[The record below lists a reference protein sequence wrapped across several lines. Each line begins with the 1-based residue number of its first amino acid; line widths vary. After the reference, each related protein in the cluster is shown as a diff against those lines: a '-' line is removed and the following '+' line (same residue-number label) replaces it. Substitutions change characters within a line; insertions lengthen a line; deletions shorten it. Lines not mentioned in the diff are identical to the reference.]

1 VSNGIQEHPRFNTIT
16 DMHDRKK
23 LKVLFFDLNDPL
35 DPTNWSGTPAQI
47 FRCLQEAEVE
57 VTAAG
62 PYFRFIRKS
71 INWIYYRYY
80 RYTQQ
85 LFYHI
90 ERDLFWI
97 RLFTDLGSRR
107 MGFDAD
113 AVVTAS
119 PSFTSFVRPGLPIF
133 MIHDATWGQVVESY
147 PWFRRSHQPA
157 RIVEDGFE
165 LERIAY
171 LRKDVFPV
179 LTSEW
184 AADRAVADYGV
195 ARERISILSLGPN
208 LENPPAKSAVEDAL
222 QRRGTKPCRLLFIG
236 KEWVRKGGAIAVNA
250 TAALIEMGVPAELHI
265 VGPAEM
271 GPGTAAA
278 AALPSFV
285 RSHGFLNKNVPD
297 QWAIL
302 ERMLF
307 ESDFFILPTQ
317 AEALGVVFAEAAAH
331 GLPSIG
337 TAVGGVPSVLHDG
350 VGGAIFPPL
359 NSARA
364 MAEWIK
370 RNYLDRAAYLALA
383 RRARRDYEE
392 RLSSLAYGTQL
403 ADIIRKT
410 IEANRSREQSLP
422 GSRISM
428 AADVQLND
436 RKRLA

>member
-1 VSNGIQEHPRFNTIT
+1 MKNTRFNPATESGEH
-16 DMHDRKK
+16 MP
-23 LKVLFFDLNDPL
+23 LKVLFFDLDDPL
-35 DPTNWSGTPAQI
+35 DPTNWSGTPLQI
-47 FRCLQEAEVE
+47 FRCLQEAGVD

-71 INWIYYRYY
+71 INWVYYRYY
-80 RYTQQ
+80 RYTQK

-90 ERDLFWI
+90 QRDPFWA
-97 RLFTDLGSRR
+97 RLFTDLGSRQ
-107 MGFDAD
+107 MTMNAD

-119 PSFTSFVRPGLPIF
+119 PSFTSFIRPGLPIF

-147 PWFRRSHQPA
+147 PWFRRSHQPQ
-157 RIVEDGFE
+157 RIVEGGFE
-165 LERIAY
+165 LERIVY
-171 LRKDVFPV
+171 KRKDVFPV

-195 ARERISILSLGPN
+195 DRNRISILPLGPN
-208 LENPPAKSAVEDAL
+208 LAHPPEWNAVEEAL
-222 QRRGTKPCRLLFIG
+222 QRRGTGPCRLLFIG
-236 KEWVRKGGAIAVNA
+236 KEWIRKGGAIAVEA
-250 TAALIEMGVPAELHI
+250 TAALIEMGVSAELHV

-271 GPGTAAA
+271 APGTPAA
-278 AALPSFV
+278 AALPSYV
-285 RSHGFLNKNVPD
+285 RPHGFLDKNAPG
-297 QWAIL
+297 QWAAL

-359 NSARA
+359 NSARD
-364 MAEWIK
+364 MAAWI
-370 RNYLDRAAYLALA
+370 RRHYLDRPAYMALA
-383 RRARRDYEE
+383 RRARQDYEV

-403 ADIIRKT
+403 ASIIRKR
-410 IEANRSREQSLP
+410 IEAERSKDRAVTGPCVAIASNDR
-422 GSRISM
+422 SY
-428 AADVQLND
+428 D
-436 RKRLA
+436 RKRRA

>member
-1 VSNGIQEHPRFNTIT
+1 MSNGDPTSAMERGE
-16 DMHDRKK
+16 RKPLK
-23 LKVLFFDLNDPL
+23 LLFFDLNDPL

-47 FRCLQEAEVE
+47 FRCLQEAGVD
-57 VTAAG
+57 VQAAG
-62 PYFRFIRKS
+62 PYYRFLRKS

-80 RYTQQ
+80 RYSQK

-97 RLFTDLGSRR
+97 RLFTDLGSRA
-107 MGFDAD
+107 MGSDAD
-113 AVVTAS
+113 AIVTAS
-119 PSFTSFVRPGLPIF
+119 PSFTSFIRPGLPIF

-147 PWFRRSHQPA
+147 PWFRRSHQPP
-157 RIVEDGFE
+157 RIVEGGFE

-171 LRKDVFPV
+171 GREDVFPV

-195 ARERISILSLGPN
+195 ARDRISILSLGPN
-208 LENPPAKSAVEDAL
+208 LAHPPAKETVEEAL
-222 QRRGTKPCRLLFIG
+222 QQRGNGPCRLLFIG
-236 KEWVRKGGAIAVNA
+236 KEWVRKGGDIAVEA
-250 TAALIEMGVPAELHI
+250 TAALIEMGVPAELHV

-271 GPGTAAA
+271 APGSAGA

-285 RSHGFLNKNVPD
+285 RSHGFLDKNVPE
-297 QWAIL
+297 QWRSL

-350 VGGAIFPPL
+350 VGGAIFPPA
-359 NSARA
+359 NSARD

-370 RNYLDRAAYLALA
+370 TNYCDRSAYLALA
-383 RRARRDYEE
+383 RRARLDYEV

-403 ADIIRKT
+403 AHIIRQRT
-410 IEANRSREQSLP
+410 EAFRKEQRSKA
-422 GSRISM
+422 GSPMNFQES
-428 AADVQLND
+428 AGKVQV
-436 RKRLA
+436 